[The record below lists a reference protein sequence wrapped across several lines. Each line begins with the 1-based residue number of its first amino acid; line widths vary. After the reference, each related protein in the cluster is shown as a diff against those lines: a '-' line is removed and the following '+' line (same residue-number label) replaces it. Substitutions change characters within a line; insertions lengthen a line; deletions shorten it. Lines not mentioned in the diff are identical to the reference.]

1 MPAAWTTSCERTPEA
16 SRLPGI
22 YLHPGQ
28 LWVSDEPCS
37 VTTILGSCV
46 AVGLWDPASQV
57 GGLCHFLLPQW
68 SGNGTAS
75 ARFGNVAVERL
86 VGGVCAKGGRRERL
100 QAKIFGGACVIAAL
114 NGGIHLGQRNV
125 ELARQLVAQAAI
137 PVMAEDAMGTRGRK
151 LIFHTHDGAAWVRL
165 LAGDPSWK

>member
-1 MPAAWTTSCERTPEA
+1 MPAAWTTSPDPAPEA
-16 SRLPGI
+16 ARLPGV

-28 LWVSDEPCS
+28 LWVSEDPCA

-46 AVGLWDPASQV
+46 AVGLWDPSAEV

-68 SGNGTAS
+68 SGSGTAS

-86 VGGVCAKGGRRERL
+86 AEGVCAKGARRERL
-100 QAKIFGGACVIAAL
+100 LAKIFGGACVIAAL
-114 NGGIHLGQRNV
+114 RGGIHLGQRNV
-125 ELARQLVAQAAI
+125 ELARELVANAGI
-137 PVMAEDAMGTRGRK
+137 PVVAEDALGTRGRK